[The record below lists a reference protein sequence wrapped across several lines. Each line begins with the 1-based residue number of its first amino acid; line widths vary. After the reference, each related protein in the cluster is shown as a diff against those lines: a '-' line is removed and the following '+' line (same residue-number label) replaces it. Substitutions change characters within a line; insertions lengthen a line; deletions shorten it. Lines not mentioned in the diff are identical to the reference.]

1 VYEVQEKTK
10 RMMFLMASLQ
20 KQIRLL
26 SQCDSSQFDE
36 EMRTASKLK
45 VREMTKKNQLRIS
58 HDIGLFGKLLIHVHD
73 KFMNNISWHFILFCG
88 RTFSR
93 LKRNTSFV
101 MHKKRNNSI
110 VSETIYCWHQM
121 GI

>member
-1 VYEVQEKTK
+1 
-10 RMMFLMASLQ
+10 MFLMASLQ

-45 VREMTKKNQLRIS
+45 VREMAKKNNS
-58 HDIGLFGKLLIHVHD
+58 HDIGLFGKLLIHIHVHD
-73 KFMNNISWHFILFCG
+73 KFMNNISWHFILFRG

-93 LKRNTSFV
+93 LKRNSSFV

>member
-45 VREMTKKNQLRIS
+45 VREMTKKKPVENQS
-58 HDIGLFGKLLIHVHD
+58 
-73 KFMNNISWHFILFCG
+73 
-88 RTFSR
+88 
-93 LKRNTSFV
+93 
-101 MHKKRNNSI
+101 
-110 VSETIYCWHQM
+110 
-121 GI
+121 